1 MKITVRLI
9 TLLLLPLT
17 LSTQAYA
24 IETCDRY
31 TDVKKAACLQ
41 MRSKI
46 VDNGKSMS
54 AAALLGFIEFENE
67 FEQGGFHLYRRGLI
81 EGVQASNAAL
91 KYHNKAPL
99 YCVPDEFKLGLQANK
114 IVENAIAMDA
124 ELGSEPYQ
132 FVLLMELIRI
142 YECK

>member
-1 MKITVRLI
+1 MGVKVILI
-9 TLLLLPLT
+9 
-17 LSTQAYA
+17 
-24 IETCDRY
+24 
-31 TDVKKAACLQ
+31 
-41 MRSKI
+41 
-46 VDNGKSMS
+46 
-54 AAALLGFIEFENE
+54 
-67 FEQGGFHLYRRGLI
+67 I

-91 KYHNKAPL
+91 KYHNKVPL

-132 FVLLMELIRI
+132 FVLLMELIRT